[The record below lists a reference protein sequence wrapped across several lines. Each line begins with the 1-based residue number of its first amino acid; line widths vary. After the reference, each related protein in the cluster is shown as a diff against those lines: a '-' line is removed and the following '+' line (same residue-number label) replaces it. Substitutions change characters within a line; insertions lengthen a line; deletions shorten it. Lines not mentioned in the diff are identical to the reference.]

1 VWSIR
6 EEYYNLRGDS
16 WSNVLIFRSDRA
28 FFKGRP
34 RLGGKTG
41 LLTRFDLPVAVN
53 HHAGETRAGLGD
65 LYLQV
70 LYLPYLTRK
79 FGFAAGTGLYLPTA
93 TDERLG
99 TGKVIVAPVV
109 APIWFFPER
118 GFFFLKLQDQIS
130 VAGDPDRPDLH
141 YFTTTP
147 LLVWRVKRKW
157 WVQFDTEAKTQI
169 RASGHTGYKSGFL
182 IGRVLKGRTAVW
194 VKPEVGWGRYRE
206 IDFAIKTS
214 IFRVRPRGGAV
225 KRDRSSSRDEPRQP

>member
-1 VWSIR
+1 VWSLR

-16 WSNVLIFRSDRA
+16 WTNILIFRSDRA
-28 FFKGRP
+28 FFKKRP

-41 LLTRFDLPVAVN
+41 WLTRFDLPVAVD
-53 HHAGETRAGLGD
+53 HRADETRAGLGD

-79 FGFAAGTGLYLPTA
+79 FGFAAGTGLSLPTA

-99 TGKVIVAPVV
+99 TGKLTVAPVV
-109 APIWFFPER
+109 APIWFFPGR
-118 GFFFLKLQDQIS
+118 GFGFIKMQDNIS
-130 VAGDPDRPDLH
+130 VAGDRDRPDLH

-157 WVQFDTEAKTQI
+157 WVQFDTEARTNFQ
-169 RASGHTGYKSGFL
+169 ASGHTGYRSGFL
-182 IGRVLKGRTAVW
+182 IGRVLKGRMGVW

-214 IFRVRPRGGAV
+214 VFRVPGREGKAKP
-225 KRDRSSSRDEPRQP
+225 DRSSPPSKPRQP